1 LPRHSSTPVQDLI
14 RACAEGNDGEAWE
27 EFISRFGRPISLSV
41 LRVAG
46 QWGKVPGQIVADLVQ
61 DTYFKLCADKCC
73 HLLDFAQRQPEA
85 ILGYI
90 KKVAISVAHD
100 HFKSLHT
107 QKRGAG
113 ETDQWLDGAEAQA
126 EGAKHGGQESMEQEI
141 LFREVGR
148 ILENC
153 AAGPYCE
160 RDCTIFWLCYDQGMT
175 AREIAS
181 LPAIGL
187 TEKGVEAVLF
197 RRTREVR
204 EHLAA
209 RRLPPEEPPPDP
221 KGFRPE

>member
-1 LPRHSSTPVQDLI
+1 MPVQDLI
-14 RACAEGNDGEAWE
+14 RACAGGNDGEAWE

-46 QWGKVPGQIVADLVQ
+46 QWRKVPREIVADLVQ

-73 HLLDFAQRQPEA
+73 HLLNFAQRQPEA
-85 ILGYI
+85 TLGYI
-90 KKVAISVAHD
+90 RKVAISVAHD

-113 ETDQWLDGAEAQA
+113 ETDQWVDGLEAQVDS
-126 EGAKHGGQESMEQEI
+126 AKHGGQESMEHDI
-141 LFREVGR
+141 LFGEVAR
-148 ILENC
+148 ILENL

-160 RDCTIFWLCYDQGMT
+160 RDCTIFWLCYDQGMS

-197 RRTREVR
+197 RRTQDVR

-209 RRLPPEEPPPDP
+209 RHPPPDESP
-221 KGFRPE
+221 PDQEGFRPG